1 MESRMRESTVHPP
14 ASLPAL
20 PPGPWR
26 LCGSDGRAV
35 DLPAEVAEVLVTALD
50 AFAHGAAVTLTP
62 HERTLTTQEAA
73 DLLGVSR
80 PTVVRLL
87 EHGAIPYDQPG
98 SHRRIKLADVL
109 EHQRRCHHE
118 EPAPPD

>member
-1 MESRMRESTVHPP
+1 MRESTVHPP
-14 ASLPAL
+14 AALPEL

-26 LCGSDGRAV
+26 LCGTDGRAV
-35 DLPAEVAEVLVTALD
+35 DLPTEVTDVLAAALE
-50 AFAHGAAVTLTP
+50 AFAHGAAITLTP

-98 SHRRIKLADVL
+98 SHRRIKLDDVL

-118 EPAPPD
+118 DPPPPD